1 MCKAGLAFR
10 SEPIVYDRR
19 DADEQRALLTK
30 HFAGAG
36 WQGDALLSAAAE
48 ADDFYFDAF
57 AQVHMPSISQ
67 GRVTLAGD
75 AGYCASPLSGMGT
88 SLALVGAYVLAGEL
102 GAAESLGAERIR
114 AALQRYEAVMRP
126 YIDRCQDLPNG
137 IDGYLPKSASDIAI
151 TAQVM
156 SWMQRWPFRSY
167 AQKKWFTTADA
178 IELPNY

>member
-1 MCKAGLAFR
+1 
-10 SEPIVYDRR
+10 
-19 DADEQRALLTK
+19 LLTT

-36 WQGDALLSAAAE
+36 WQCDALLAAAAR

-57 AQVHMPSISQ
+57 AQVHMPTISQ
-67 GRVTLAGD
+67 GQVTLVGD

-102 GAAESLGAERIR
+102 GPADALDVNKIK
-114 AALQRYEAVMRP
+114 AALTRYESVMRP

-137 IDGYLPKSASDIAI
+137 IDGYLPKSASDIAV

-156 SWMQRWPFRSY
+156 KWMQRWPFRSF
-167 AQKKWFTTADA
+167 AEKKWFTTADA
-178 IELPNY
+178 IDLPEYA